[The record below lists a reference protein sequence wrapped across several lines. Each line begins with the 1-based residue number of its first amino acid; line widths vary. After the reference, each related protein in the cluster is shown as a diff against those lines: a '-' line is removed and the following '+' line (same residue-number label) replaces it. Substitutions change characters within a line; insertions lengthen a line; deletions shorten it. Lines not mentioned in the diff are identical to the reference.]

1 MSAMPQQ
8 AQFKQAQFEQTQF
21 QQAQFQQVQGSGAM
35 PLTYAPR
42 SRAREEGA
50 LVREH
55 LPLVRRL
62 AWHVH
67 GSVSTAVEVE
77 DLVQVGLVALVEAAG
92 TFEERGQATFKQ
104 YLTTRVR
111 GAMIDELRRH
121 AAMTRGA
128 IKRRRA
134 YQGAIRA
141 LTHDLRRPPTES
153 EIAGRL
159 EISVEKLRADYA
171 TAEAVQ
177 FDSLDEVYAD
187 DQPWFAS
194 DEPSAFEQLAEGQVR
209 DRLIA
214 AIAALPERDQL
225 VIQLY
230 HVEELNLDEI
240 GAVLGV
246 GAARVCQIKS
256 AAHAKLKKAMARL

>member
-1 MSAMPQQ
+1 MSAEPLRS
-8 AQFKQAQFEQTQF
+8 AFENAT
-21 QQAQFQQVQGSGAM
+21 
-35 PLTYAPR
+35 PLTYSPR
-42 SRAREEGA
+42 MRAREEGA

-62 AWHVH
+62 AWHIH

-77 DLVQVGLVALVEAAG
+77 DLVQTGLVALVEAAG
-92 TFEERGQATFKQ
+92 SFEDRGQVTFKQ
-104 YLTTRVR
+104 YLTTRLR

-128 IKRRRA
+128 IKRRRD
-134 YQGAIRA
+134 YNRA
-141 LTHDLRRPPTES
+141 LQALTGELGRPPS
-153 EIAGRL
+153 EAETAARIGV
-159 EISVEKLRADYA
+159 SVEKLRADYA
-171 TAEAVQ
+171 TAEAVK
-177 FDSLDEVYAD
+177 FDSIDEVYAD

-194 DEPSAFEQLAEGQVR
+194 DDPSAFDQLSDGQQR

-214 AIAALPERDQL
+214 AITALPEREQM

-240 GAVLGV
+240 GQVLGV

-256 AAHAKLKKAMARL
+256 AAHAKLKKAMLRG

>member
-1 MSAMPQQ
+1 MSAEPLRT
-8 AQFKQAQFEQTQF
+8 AFADAT
-21 QQAQFQQVQGSGAM
+21 
-35 PLTYAPR
+35 PLTYSAR
-42 SRAREEGA
+42 TRAREEGA

-62 AWHVH
+62 AWHIH

-77 DLVQVGLVALVEAAG
+77 DLVQTGLVALVEAAAA
-92 TFEERGQATFKQ
+92 FEDRGQVTFKQ
-104 YLTTRVR
+104 YLTTRLR

-128 IKRRRA
+128 IKRRRE
-134 YQGAIRA
+134 YGRAIQA
-141 LTHDLRRPPTES
+141 LTGELARPPRED
-153 EIAGRL
+153 EIASRL
-159 EISVEKLRADYA
+159 GVTVEKLRGEYA
-171 TAEAVQ
+171 TAQAAQ
-177 FDSLDEVYAD
+177 FDSIDEVYAD

-194 DEPSAFEQLAEGQVR
+194 DEPNAFDQLAEGQQR

-214 AIAALPERDQL
+214 AISALPEREQM

-240 GAVLGV
+240 GQVLGV

-256 AAHAKLKKAMARL
+256 AAHARLKKALLRG

>member
-8 AQFKQAQFEQTQF
+8 AQFERAT
-21 QQAQFQQVQGSGAM
+21 

-67 GSVSTAVEVE
+67 GSVSTAVAVE

-92 TFEERGQATFKQ
+92 SFEDRGQVTFKQ
-104 YLTTRVR
+104 YLSTRLR

-128 IKRRRA
+128 IKRRRE
-134 YQGAIRA
+134 YQRAIKA
-141 LTHDLRRPPTES
+141 LTSASGRAPTEA
-153 EIAGRL
+153 EIAATL
-159 EISVEKLRADYA
+159 EISVAKLRSDYA

-177 FDSLDEVYAD
+177 FDSIDEVYAD

-194 DEPSAFEQLAEGQVR
+194 DEPNAFEQLAEGQVR

-214 AIAALPERDQL
+214 AIASLPERDQM

-230 HVEELNLDEI
+230 HVEELNLEEI

-256 AAHAKLKKAMARL
+256 AAHAKLKKAMLRAT

>member
-1 MSAMPQQ
+1 MSAMPM
-8 AQFKQAQFEQTQF
+8 ASAFADAT
-21 QQAQFQQVQGSGAM
+21 
-35 PLTYAPR
+35 PLTYSPR
-42 SRAREEGA
+42 QRARDEGA

-67 GSVSTAVEVE
+67 GSVSTAIEVE
-77 DLVQVGLVALVEAAG
+77 DLVQTGLVALVEAAG
-92 TFEERGQATFKQ
+92 SFEDRGQVTFKQ
-104 YLTTRVR
+104 YLTTRLR

-128 IKRRRA
+128 IKRRRDYA
-134 YQGAIRA
+134 RTVQTLTGELGRA
-141 LTHDLRRPPTES
+141 PKDDETARRLGVT
-153 EIAGRL
+153 
-159 EISVEKLRADYA
+159 VEKLRLDYA
-171 TAEAVQ
+171 AAQAVK
-177 FDSLDEVYAD
+177 FDSIDEVYAD

-194 DEPSAFEQLAEGQVR
+194 EEPSAFDLLAEGQQR

-214 AIAALPERDQL
+214 AIAALPEREQM

-240 GAVLGV
+240 GEVLGV

-256 AAHAKLKKAMARL
+256 AAHAKLKKALLRG

>member
-1 MSAMPQQ
+1 MRMDFSDA
-8 AQFKQAQFEQTQF
+8 T
-21 QQAQFQQVQGSGAM
+21 
-35 PLTYAPR
+35 PLVYSRRDAAR
-42 SRAREEGA
+42 AERARVE
-50 LVREH
+50 EH

-77 DLVQVGLVALVEAAG
+77 DLIQVGLVALVEAAAS
-92 TFEERGQATFKQ
+92 FEDRGLVTFKQ
-104 YLTTRVR
+104 YLVTRVR

-128 IKRRRA
+128 IRRRRDYA
-134 YQGAIRA
+134 RAVTA
-141 LTHDLRRPPTES
+141 LTNALGRAPEDAM
-153 EIAGRL
+153 IAERL
-159 EISVEKLRADYA
+159 GVSLDKLRTDYA
-171 TAEAVQ
+171 GAEAVR
-177 FDSLDEVYAD
+177 FDSIDDIYVD

-194 DEPSAFEQLAEGQVR
+194 DEPDAFEQLSENQTR

-214 AIAALPERDQL
+214 AIAALPEREAQ

-230 HVEELNLDEI
+230 HVEDLNLEEI
-240 GAVLGV
+240 GQVLGV

-256 AAHAKLKKAMARL
+256 SAHARLKKALGR

>member
-1 MSAMPQQ
+1 MSQPLNP
-8 AQFKQAQFEQTQF
+8 
-21 QQAQFQQVQGSGAM
+21 

-42 SRAREEGA
+42 PRGRDDGA

-77 DLVQVGLVALVEAAG
+77 DLIQVGLVALVEAAAG
-92 TFEERGQATFKQ
+92 FEDRGQVTFRQ
-104 YLTTRVR
+104 YLVTRLR

-128 IKRRRA
+128 IRRKRELARA
-134 YQGAIRA
+134 TAQLATRLDRA
-141 LTHDLRRPPTES
+141 PSEAECAAALGINVARLRTEY
-153 EIAGRL
+153 L
-159 EISVEKLRADYA
+159 
-171 TAEAVQ
+171 TAEAIRYE
-177 FDSLDEVYAD
+177 SIDEVYAD
-187 DQPWFAS
+187 DQPWFAA
-194 DEPSAFEQLAEGQVR
+194 DTPDAFEQLSQSQTR
-209 DRLIA
+209 DRLVA
-214 AIAALPERDQL
+214 AIAALPEREAL

-240 GAVLGV
+240 GEVLGV
-246 GAARVCQIKS
+246 GAARVCQIKA
-256 AAHAKLKKAMARL
+256 AAHARLKKAMAGAA